1 VTLDLSVQGGDDS
14 AAEFT
19 VSWTDAGGHAQT
31 INLGVF
37 DSQGV
42 STSLPSGGTIS
53 WSFSSTPRAIVAGR
67 DPGVA
72 NGFGWQVERVVR

>member
-1 VTLDLSVQGGDDS
+1 VTLDLSVQGGVYP

-19 VSWTDAGGHAQT
+19 VSWIDAGGHAQT
-31 INLGVF
+31 ITLGAF

-53 WSFSSTPRAIVAGR
+53 WSLSSTPRAFVAGR

-72 NGFGWQVERVVR
+72 NGFGWQVERVVK